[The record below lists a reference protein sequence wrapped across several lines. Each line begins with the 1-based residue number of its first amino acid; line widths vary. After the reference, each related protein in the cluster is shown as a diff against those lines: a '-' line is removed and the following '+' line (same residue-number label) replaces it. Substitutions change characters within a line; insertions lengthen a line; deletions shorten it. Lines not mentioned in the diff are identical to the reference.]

1 MMQLSV
7 VQELNQASH
16 QLFYKKQTSAVQEF
30 NLSMPKLSYLEEDN

>member
-16 QLFYKKQTSAVQEF
+16 PLFYKKQPSVDQEF